1 MNIEKKINSFTPN
14 NDDNQIAIIGKN
26 FDIKGD
32 LNGIG
37 AVIISGKIE
46 GNISATQVV
55 IERGATVLGDIACS
69 QIDISG
75 HVRGQID
82 AADVVI
88 REKASIEGDLSY
100 STIAMESGSILS
112 GKLKQVAV
120 KPSSSIANA
129 PVRPEP
135 QSMQSQGLIRVAFPV
150 DLSRKLQI
158 HEARM
163 GAHLSLEDGS
173 PTPAWIT
180 LNQDKLGLTVG
191 SQELKQ
197 LQEKNQK
204 VDMRLHV
211 GTQYFDFSLPIA
223 R

>member
-1 MNIEKKINSFTPN
+1 MNVEKKINSFTPN
-14 NDDNQIAIIGKN
+14 NEDNQIAIIGKN

-32 LNGIG
+32 LNGAG

-55 IERGATVLGDIACS
+55 IERGATVLGDIVCT

-75 HVRGQID
+75 HVRGQVD
-82 AADVVI
+82 ATTVVI

-100 STIAMESGSILS
+100 STIAIESGSAVS
-112 GKLKQVAV
+112 GKLKQVAI
-120 KPSSSIANA
+120 KPSNSISDAL
-129 PVRPEP
+129 VRPGP
-135 QSMQSQGLIRVAFPV
+135 QPSSAQGIVRIAFPA

-163 GAHLSLEDGS
+163 SAHLSLEDGS
-173 PTPAWIT
+173 PPPSWIS
-180 LNQDKLGLTVG
+180 LNQDKLGLSVA

-211 GTQYFDFSLPIA
+211 GSQYFDFSLPVA